1 MISATEA
8 SNVIHIRT
16 GITICAA
23 PVKVPAMYPAAS
35 VGVFSFVSGTDGV
48 LIYSAGYLLRRL

>member
-1 MISATEA
+1 
-8 SNVIHIRT
+8 
-16 GITICAA
+16 
-23 PVKVPAMYPAAS
+23 MYPAAS